1 MSVIGTD
8 CSIIGFGW
16 EAKREEKT
24 SRPAGS
30 GRLLT
35 AHLFYFFVSINI
47 VLLGAPLT
55 E

>member
-8 CSIIGFGW
+8 CSIIGFGL
-16 EAKREEKT
+16 EAKREET

-47 VLLGAPLT
+47 VFLGAPLT
-55 E
+55 K